1 MTTEYKKLELEDL
14 PKSAVVNSLVYARN
28 QEVEELIH
36 EVVSEHLSKIV
47 DEDAKG
53 NTELSEEVKKN
64 IDESLESPN
73 ISSEEFSQESEVKI
87 DVEAVKEEYYQK
99 GLEEAK
105 IKYEAMLAE
114 ISSNG
119 DLSEK
124 LAQKLAMISP
134 ELDIDSQVT
143 KVSAESISGIA
154 KKLHLILP
162 ANFEEIISNG
172 LIEKLKSFYK
182 EGSIT
187 LTIHPD
193 RYDFCT
199 ELLQLDSIPSKF
211 KENFQIV
218 KDEKLGMDD
227 CILDWNE
234 TRLEYNQEQLAAEID
249 KIIEQ
254 LKSATEA

>member
-1 MTTEYKKLELEDL
+1 MATKYEKFELEEL
-14 PKSAVVNSLVYARN
+14 PKSAVINSLIHTRDN
-28 QEVEELIH
+28 EVDEIINEA
-36 EVVSEHLSKIV
+36 VSEHLSKIV
-47 DEDAKG
+47 DEEDDK
-53 NTELSEEVKKN
+53 TEKSSELDKKSV
-64 IDESLESPN
+64 DDSLESRNMSPEDN
-73 ISSEEFSQESEVKI
+73 SPKNEVEVEV
-87 DVEAVKEEYYQK
+87 DVEAIKEEFYQK

-105 IKYEAMLAE
+105 VKYEAIISE
-114 ISSNG
+114 NSSNS

-124 LAQKLAMISP
+124 LSQKLSLISQNI
-134 ELDIDSQVT
+134 DIDSQVT
-143 KVSAESISGIA
+143 KISAEAISGIA

-182 EGSIT
+182 DGSIV

-199 ELLQLDSIPSKF
+199 EVLQSDAIPSKF

-218 KDEKLGMDD
+218 KDDKLGLDD
-227 CILDWNE
+227 CILDYDE
-234 TRLEYNQEQLAAEID
+234 TRLEYNQEQLTAEID

-254 LKSATEA
+254 LKSAR

>member
-1 MTTEYKKLELEDL
+1 MATKHEKFEFEEL
-14 PKSAVVNSLVYARN
+14 PKSAVVNSLVHARN
-28 QEVEELIH
+28 HEVDELIN
-36 EVVSEHLSKIV
+36 EAVSEHLSKIV
-47 DEDAKG
+47 DEGGKD
-53 NTELSEEVKKN
+53 NTESPELAKK
-64 IDESLESPN
+64 DVDDSLESRN
-73 ISSEEFSQESEVKI
+73 IAPEDNSQENEVEI
-87 DVEAVKEEYYQK
+87 DVEAIKEEFYQK

-105 IKYEAMLAE
+105 VKYEAILSE
-114 ISSNG
+114 NNSNS

-124 LAQKLAMISP
+124 LSQKLALVSQNV
-134 ELDIDSQVT
+134 DIDSQVT
-143 KVSAESISGIA
+143 KVSAEAISGIA

-182 EGSIT
+182 EGSIV

-199 ELLQLDSIPSKF
+199 EVLQSDSIPSKF

-218 KDEKLGMDD
+218 KDDKLGLDD
-227 CILDWNE
+227 CILDYDE
-234 TRLEYNQEQLAAEID
+234 TRLEYNQEQLTAEID

-254 LKSATEA
+254 LKSAR